1 MRRTRRWRPRSQ
13 MTAARGCSQSDAGS
27 ADDIFSRSFHLE
39 SQRKVSEG
47 ARKSWTD
54 RARTSFPK
62 ITGPRGSVRRHV
74 FRQVLEEHPSVALGL
89 LLSASAPVSLS
100 ALDSANR
107 SLFSACA
114 DRASSELVTNK
125 RGRHKHHGG
134 ENLSRYS
141 ELDAENAR
149 IGGEIRV
156 ARQEIA
162 SLS

>member
-1 MRRTRRWRPRSQ
+1 MNPVPAIVKLLKEALRELRIE
-13 MTAARGCSQSDAGS
+13 G
-27 ADDIFSRSFHLE
+27 LE
-39 SQRKVSEG
+39 
-47 ARKSWTD
+47 
-54 RARTSFPK
+54 
-62 ITGPRGSVRRHV
+62 
-74 FRQVLEEHPSVALGL
+74 QVLEEHPSVALGL

-125 RGRHKHHGG
+125 RGRHKQHGLCRG
-134 ENLSRYS
+134 VENLSRYS